1 LKFLRRAFPEVFNRI
16 LHVIGDGS
24 HPQPDQRYPQKQAL
38 TQSWAQS
45 GSGYGMLQKLL
56 SSMHEALGQLQRPST
71 AKDQSET
78 LLERVPT
85 SPVSRT
91 EAHILAVES
100 RTHMRAMEDLR
111 EVLEQVEGPY
121 SVLAELL
128 WLESVARGADEVS
141 ADADWAAEWALT
153 GGAARSGAA
162 PAVLDGGVARILGGF
177 IAEEKPFA
185 GADGSEENFEK
196 DFNLIPGLRQALAL
210 HDAGIDS
217 TVAEPA
223 DACTWGTR
231 ASTSHGPPGK
241 CWLRHVQRPSS
252 VCTLRSR
259 SWRRFVAV
267 EDPSIALA
275 LMAPLRRRRR
285 PVHSVRA
292 HGAAPS
298 KTRPLRSRSW
308 RGSGGAQDHAQAL
321 ELVWDSAE
329 PWLGV
334 CG

>member
-1 LKFLRRAFPEVFNRI
+1 MR
-16 LHVIGDGS
+16 GS
-24 HPQPDQRYPQKQAL
+24 H
-38 TQSWAQS
+38 
-45 GSGYGMLQKLL
+45 
-56 SSMHEALGQLQRPST
+56 
-71 AKDQSET
+71 
-78 LLERVPT
+78 
-85 SPVSRT
+85 
-91 EAHILAVES
+91 
-100 RTHMRAMEDLR
+100 
-111 EVLEQVEGPY
+111 
-121 SVLAELL
+121 
-128 WLESVARGADEVS
+128 
-141 ADADWAAEWALT
+141 
-153 GGAARSGAA
+153 
-162 PAVLDGGVARILGGF
+162 LGGLHRGG
-177 IAEEKPFA
+177 KPFA

-196 DFNLIPGLRQALAL
+196 DFNFIPGLRQALAL

-329 PWLGV
+329 PWLGL